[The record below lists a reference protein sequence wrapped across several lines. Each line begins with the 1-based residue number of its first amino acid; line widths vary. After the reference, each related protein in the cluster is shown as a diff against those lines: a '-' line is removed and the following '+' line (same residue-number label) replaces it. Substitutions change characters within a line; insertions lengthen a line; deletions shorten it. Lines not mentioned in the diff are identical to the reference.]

1 MTSANAPFQVLRP
14 WLPVV
19 LAALALTAPGAAQA
33 VDGDAAS
40 PAASTSLSALAHVTE
55 PTTVTNASKRPS
67 TPTAALKQA
76 LEPDLLTRRLTNL
89 VSGFVG
95 KSKPFTAYF
104 DEPTG
109 GAAAQPLP
117 VMAGPATTLA
127 TASTQAAEVVNLAEA
142 ADAAELTTPSASAA
156 AVALRP
162 AADADL
168 SVPVAAPAVAQA
180 AAHSQPARASA
191 PNAADAASA
200 TAAAVA
206 GAAAAPFPD
215 GATATAT
222 ATAAAATSTVAVSPV
237 AAATVPD
244 APASS
249 EPVEEPP
256 SPAISW
262 RQVLAL
268 AAVPEPI
275 PALNAVPSPPTPDTL
290 AVVPTLAIAAPAP
303 APAPAPTWTRA
314 LASPTHP
321 AALTGQLSVPKPEVQ
336 LALAAPTTQVSAPA
350 PAPTPTPTPAA
361 AAAAAA
367 AAPFTLPAPQARQAE
382 PVLLA
387 AATPKAPPVALPPEP
402 RFDLS
407 INNAPASQVF
417 LQLANGTAYNM
428 LVSPDVSGTLSIT
441 LKDTTVPE
449 AMDTMREM
457 FGFEYRITGN
467 RIFVYPNTVQTRLYR
482 VNYLPGRRQGAS
494 DIRVTSSA
502 ITSAAGGGGG
512 ALGASGGASQN
523 NSQNGSSGNRA
534 DDNAHVRTTSDSDF
548 WREVQASLAALVGS
562 AGGRSVVLNPAAGVV
577 VVKATPAELRQVENY
592 LKAVQLSIERQ
603 VMLEAKIVEV
613 QLSRDS
619 QTGINWAG
627 FGSLGKGKITVG
639 NAAPGTVLAPTGPLT
654 SADGNS
660 IAPGVNLAAGAL
672 ARGFYG
678 LAFQAANFGALLNF
692 LETQGQVSVLSSP
705 RIATLNN
712 QKAVLKVG
720 SDELYV
726 TGVSTSTVSNGAG
739 STSSPS
745 LTLQPFFSGI
755 SLDVTPQIDDAG
767 TVMLHIHP
775 TISTVTEKNKN
786 IDLGALGSYRLPLAT
801 SAVNET
807 DSIVR
812 VRDGQIVA
820 IGGLMKH
827 EQHEERTGTPLLQ
840 DMPFVGGAFRQT
852 TTVTSKRELVIMLKP
867 TVIQDD
873 GAWPDAPTFGAPQA
887 RSPIQLSPAAPSF
900 ATPNPAVAIR

>member
-1 MTSANAPFQVLRP
+1 M
-14 WLPVV
+14 
-19 LAALALTAPGAAQA
+19 
-33 VDGDAAS
+33 
-40 PAASTSLSALAHVTE
+40 
-55 PTTVTNASKRPS
+55 
-67 TPTAALKQA
+67 
-76 LEPDLLTRRLTNL
+76 
-89 VSGFVG
+89 
-95 KSKPFTAYF
+95 
-104 DEPTG
+104 
-109 GAAAQPLP
+109 
-117 VMAGPATTLA
+117 
-127 TASTQAAEVVNLAEA
+127 
-142 ADAAELTTPSASAA
+142 
-156 AVALRP
+156 
-162 AADADL
+162 
-168 SVPVAAPAVAQA
+168 
-180 AAHSQPARASA
+180 
-191 PNAADAASA
+191 
-200 TAAAVA
+200 
-206 GAAAAPFPD
+206 
-215 GATATAT
+215 
-222 ATAAAATSTVAVSPV
+222 
-237 AAATVPD
+237 
-244 APASS
+244 
-249 EPVEEPP
+249 
-256 SPAISW
+256 
-262 RQVLAL
+262 
-268 AAVPEPI
+268 
-275 PALNAVPSPPTPDTL
+275 
-290 AVVPTLAIAAPAP
+290 
-303 APAPAPTWTRA
+303 
-314 LASPTHP
+314 
-321 AALTGQLSVPKPEVQ
+321 
-336 LALAAPTTQVSAPA
+336 
-350 PAPTPTPTPAA
+350 
-361 AAAAAA
+361 
-367 AAPFTLPAPQARQAE
+367 
-382 PVLLA
+382 A
-387 AATPKAPPVALPPEP
+387 AATPKAPPAVLAPEP

-512 ALGASGGASQN
+512 ALGASGGASQSN
-523 NSQNGSSGNRA
+523 GQNGSSGNRA

-639 NAAPGTVLAPTGPLT
+639 SAAPGTVLAPTGPLT
-654 SADGNS
+654 SADGTS
-660 IAPGVNLAAGAL
+660 LAPGVSLAAGAL

-827 EQHEERTGTPLLQ
+827 EQHDERTGTPLLQ

-852 TTVTSKRELVIMLKP
+852 TVVTSKRELVIMLKP

-900 ATPNPAVAIR
+900 ATPSPAVATR